1 MENFSPKLII
11 SLFVLLL
18 ILDHHHAN
26 AVLSDTDSECTQ
38 RSRKLIQG
46 WQQKFMAPK
55 SERKLR
61 GALPPPGPQANRFRS
76 FNMSPPPPPLPM

>member
-1 MENFSPKLII
+1 MENFCPKLII
-11 SLFVLLL
+11 SLFVLSL

-26 AVLSDTDSECTQ
+26 GVHSDNDSECTQ

-46 WQQKFMAPK
+46 WQQKVMAPK

-61 GALPPPGPQANRFRS
+61 GKISPPGPQANRFRS
-76 FNMSPPPPPLPM
+76 LNMSPPPPPLPM

>member
-1 MENFSPKLII
+1 MENIYPRLII
-11 SLFVLLL
+11 SLFVVLL

-26 AVLSDTDSECTQ
+26 AVHSDNDSECTQ

-46 WQQKFMAPK
+46 WQQIVKAPK

-61 GALPPPGPQANRFRS
+61 EVLPPPGPQANHFRS
-76 FNMSPPPPPLPM
+76 FNMSPPPPLLM